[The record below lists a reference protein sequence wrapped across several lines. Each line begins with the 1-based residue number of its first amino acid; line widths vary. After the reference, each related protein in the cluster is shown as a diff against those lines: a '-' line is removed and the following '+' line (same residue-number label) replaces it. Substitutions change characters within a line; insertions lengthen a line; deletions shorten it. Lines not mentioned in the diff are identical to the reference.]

1 MATYVL
7 ANVEVLDPAGFTP
20 YREAVPATIAKYG
33 GRYLARGGA
42 ATAVEGD
49 AAPKRVVLLEFADTA
64 AARAWLN
71 SPEYKPLIE
80 IRQRTAKTDIW
91 LIEGVSS

>member
-1 MATYVL
+1 MAAYVL
-7 ANVEVLDPAGFTP
+7 ANVDVTDAAGFAP

-42 ATAVEGD
+42 TEVVDGTRS
-49 AAPKRVVLLEFADTA
+49 PKRVVLLEFPDLET
-64 AARAWLN
+64 ARAWLD
-71 SPEYKPLIE
+71 SPEYKPLSE

-91 LIEGVSS
+91 LIDGLK

>member
-1 MATYVL
+1 MAAYVL
-7 ANVEVLDPAGFTP
+7 ANVEVLDAAGFAP

-42 ATAVEGD
+42 TTSVEGG
-49 AAPKRVVLLEFADTA
+49 AAPKRVVLLEFPDA
-64 AARAWLN
+64 ATARAWLD
-71 SPEYKPLIE
+71 SPEYEPLIE

-91 LIEGVSS
+91 LIDGVSP